1 MLQHLIGQPVAVR
14 GGIGIG
20 AGGCG
25 FESLAKDF
33 QAAGWGVLLVLG
45 EGCGEE
51 EESGEAVVGDDLG
64 EGRRVTIPESV
75 VGVVGVGAAR
85 AIDSGDTESAL
96 ELGAAGVGESGVLQ
110 DGGEGGDRGENAI
123 GVVTDEDHGVD
134 RGARDAVEAA
144 G

>member
-1 MLQHLIGQPVAVR
+1 MLKHLIGQPVAVS

-20 AGGCG
+20 AVGC
-25 FESLAKDF
+25 SLERLAEDF
-33 QAAGWGVLLVLG
+33 KAAGWGVVLVLG

-51 EESGEAVVGDDLG
+51 EEAGEAVVGNDLG
-64 EGRRVTIPESV
+64 EGPRITVAQSL

-110 DGGEGGDRGENAI
+110 DGGEGGDRCENAI
-123 GVVTDEDHGVD
+123 GVGTDEDHGVD